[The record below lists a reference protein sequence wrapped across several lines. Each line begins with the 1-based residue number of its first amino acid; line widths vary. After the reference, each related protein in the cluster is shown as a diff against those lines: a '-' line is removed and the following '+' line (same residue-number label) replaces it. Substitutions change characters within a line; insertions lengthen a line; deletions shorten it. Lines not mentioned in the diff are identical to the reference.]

1 MICVNVFVSALSQL
15 YVIMSMLYLTIALC
29 TDRMHFVKCTDG
41 GRKISKRFGLDSE
54 SNQKKQRKI
63 SKT

>member
-1 MICVNVFVSALSQL
+1 
-15 YVIMSMLYLTIALC
+15 MLYLTIALC
-29 TDRMHFVKCTDG
+29 TDRMHFVKCADG
-41 GRKISKRFGLDSE
+41 GRKISKHFGLDSV